1 MNTLLIY
8 AIAIAVAAIS
18 LYGIARA
25 FGRHAEEEDPTF
37 GPPPELRV
45 LTRTSMGRGR
55 QLVVVEVEGR
65 RLLLG
70 STRSQWCA
78 LADLGRG
85 PSRQE
90 LDELDSI
97 DSELARAMNP
107 VRYRKGWKHS

>member
-8 AIAIAVAAIS
+8 AIAISVAAVS
-18 LYGIARA
+18 LYGIGRA
-25 FGRHAEEEDPTF
+25 FGRRVDEDDPTF

-45 LTRTSMGRGR
+45 LTRTSMGRGC

-85 PSRQE
+85 PSREEQ
-90 LDELDSI
+90 DAFDSI
-97 DSELARAMNP
+97 DSELARAANAT
-107 VRYRKGWKHS
+107 RYRKGWKHS

>member
-1 MNTLLIY
+1 MSSILIY
-8 AIAIAVAAIS
+8 VTAVAVAVVS
-18 LYGIARA
+18 LYGIGRA
-25 FGRHAEEEDPTF
+25 FGRRPEEEDPTF

-85 PSRQE
+85 SAQQE
-90 LDELDSI
+90 QEAFDSI
-97 DSELARAMNP
+97 DSELARAVNAT
-107 VRYRKGWKHS
+107 RYRKGWKHS